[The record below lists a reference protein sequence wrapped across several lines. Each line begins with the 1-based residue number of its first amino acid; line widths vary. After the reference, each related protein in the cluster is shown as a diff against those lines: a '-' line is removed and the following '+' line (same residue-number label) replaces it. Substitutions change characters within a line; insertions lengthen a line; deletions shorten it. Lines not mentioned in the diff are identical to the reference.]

1 MQTNEIKVGDKVRV
15 GVYVLNEWRPMGTGI
30 VVSQSSDKSV
40 SGVDMMS
47 LHGGAPW
54 VRQEVTSHLRHVS
67 A

>member
-15 GVYVLNEWRPMGTGI
+15 GV
-30 VVSQSSDKSV
+30 SQSVDKSV